1 MKVPTIHQ
9 LNINGICWIV
19 NLMVVVSIGHLG
31 YLIHWLYCV
40 VYKFLSLH
48 EITNRERT
56 QHNEHHHT
64 HKENHAVKLDK
75 KSIELTLKFIICV
88 FIGVEV
94 SLSPNPYTTHLIIA
108 LVIYICLKH
117 DLPNKV
123 EKIFL
128 SWFDWR
134 NKWVIK
140 WQGTINII
148 G

>member
-1 MKVPTIHQ
+1 M
-9 LNINGICWIV
+9 
-19 NLMVVVSIGHLG
+19 
-31 YLIHWLYCV
+31 
-40 VYKFLSLH
+40 
-48 EITNRERT
+48 
-56 QHNEHHHT
+56 
-64 HKENHAVKLDK
+64 KLDK

-134 NKWVIK
+134 NK
-140 WQGTINII
+140 
-148 G
+148 